1 LIPAPGVPRGSLAH
15 RSRFAP
21 AVLETVNM
29 RLTEGGPLLR
39 SAETIQQSLSGN
51 PCGQLA
57 AVRLKDSSMSRAAS
71 TASLRNRLRRFR
83 RSRRGST
90 AVEFALVAPV
100 FFALLFAII
109 ETSMVFFAGQLLES
123 GIQDASRQLYTHQ
136 LQDSGLNLTDE
147 ATAFKNDLCTRVQ
160 VLMSCPLDVDVKFY
174 PAGTPIVI
182 TDPIDSSGNYDNT
195 NLTFQLPPKNSS
207 ATVVVR
213 GFYQWPL
220 FVTGL
225 GYNIANIARGTSN
238 SKRLLAATT
247 AFHVEPY

>member
-1 LIPAPGVPRGSLAH
+1 MEPRCRG
-15 RSRFAP
+15 
-21 AVLETVNM
+21 
-29 RLTEGGPLLR
+29 RLKQFNNHFR
-39 SAETIQQSLSGN
+39 VI
-51 PCGQLA
+51 LA
-57 AVRLKDSSMSRAAS
+57 ASPPLFDCKDFSMSRAAP
-71 TASLRNRLRRFR
+71 TASLRNRWRRFR

-109 ETSMVFFAGQLLES
+109 ETSMVFFAGQMLES
-123 GIQDASRQLYTHQ
+123 GIQESGRQLYTHQ
-136 LQDSGLNLTDE
+136 LQDSGKSTAQQE
-147 ATAFKNDLCTRVQ
+147 AAFKDDLCSRVQ

-174 PAGTPIVI
+174 PAGTTITI
-182 TDPIDSSGNYDNT
+182 TDPIDSSGNYDSSA
-195 NLTFQLPPKNSS
+195 LTFALPPQNSS

-238 SKRLLAATT
+238 SKKLLAATT